1 MMVYGDGKIVGHD
14 LERTEE
20 ASPVLSFLIERY
32 PVVIGKGFFF
42 CVSIVRWILEGIDD

>member
-1 MMVYGDGKIVGHD
+1 MLGFIVCLVVMVYGDGKIVGHD

-32 PVVIGKGFFF
+32 PVVIGKGFFSAF
-42 CVSIVRWILEGIDD
+42 LW